1 MTNLYELK
9 MGAEK
14 LEALKVLLENLK
26 ELETAITRLN
36 LEELKGIKSAFDT
49 KYNAFDKFVNNLDAL
64 KSELLSKV
72 EAKGDRGEKGE
83 QGERGPVGPVG
94 PKGDKGET
102 GAKGE
107 SFAVNAVGVSS
118 DLSKYANKEKG
129 FSFLA
134 TDKGLL
140 YIKISDASGDWSAPI
155 AFGKGEKGDKGDTGP
170 QGIQGERGP
179 AGAQGPRGI
188 QGERGDTPTREELG
202 LNNVDNTRD
211 IDKPISTAMQN
222 ALDGKLGE
230 MEKAADSDKLDGL
243 DSSSFLQV
251 SQAGLVCQYA
261 HQTHG
266 QILPDGDYSS
276 SDFWLS
282 VNPGI
287 YYAVRERGQNKPND
301 YGLVEIIS
309 NGEVSITWS
318 YIGKVWK
325 WYQDANKRN
334 SGWKEVLT
342 GMSTSQNTPNTI
354 VQRDANGD
362 FEARYI
368 SAASFKSTANNDD
381 ERMNMQSCIMYWSPD
396 DRFMRPASLARSKE
410 FIYGADFVSIKNP
423 NGYTKLPN
431 GLIIQWGKT
440 SISGKVMLPMAFPN
454 VFLNV
459 TIGNADSQGAGLD
472 VAFGYIND
480 NASFIARTKGGGLV
494 SSDTASSFAKSWIA
508 IGY

>member
-26 ELETAITRLN
+26 ELEAAITRLN
-36 LEELKGIKSAFDT
+36 LEELKGIKSAFDD
-49 KYNAFDKFVNNLDAL
+49 KYNTFDKFVSNLDVL
-64 KSELLSKV
+64 KNELLSKV

-83 QGERGPVGPVG
+83 QGERGPIGPAG
-94 PKGDKGET
+94 PKGDRGET
-102 GAKGE
+102 GQKGDRGD
-107 SFAVNAVGVSS
+107 SFSVNAVGISS

-170 QGIQGERGP
+170 RGLQGERGP
-179 AGAQGPRGI
+179 AGQQGAQGPRG
-188 QGERGDTPTREELG
+188 ERGETGPAG
-202 LNNVDNTRD
+202 AQGPAGPKG
-211 IDKPISTAMQN
+211 DKGDPNPN
-222 ALDGKLGE
+222 AE
-230 MEKAADSDKLDGL
+230 DSQKLDGL
-243 DSSSFLQV
+243 DSSNFLQT
-251 SQAGLVCQYA
+251 SQASLVCQYA

-266 QILPDGDYSS
+266 QTLPDGDYSS

-282 VNPGI
+282 ITPGI
-287 YYAVRERGQNKPND
+287 YYAIRERGRNKPND

-342 GMSTSQNTPNTI
+342 GSPTSLSSPNSI
-354 VQRDANGD
+354 VSRDANGD
-362 FEARYI
+362 FEARCI
-368 SAASFKSTANNDD
+368 SAASFKSTTNNDD
-381 ERMNMQSCIMYWSPD
+381 DRMNFQSCIMYWSPD
-396 DRFMRPASLARSKE
+396 DRFMRPASLAKSRE
-410 FIYGADFVSIKNP
+410 IIYGTDFVSVKNL
-423 NGYTKLPN
+423 NGYTNLPN
-431 GLIIQWGKT
+431 KLIIQWGT
-440 SISGKVMLPMAFPN
+440 ALVASGDNTVPTLFPIAFPN
-454 VFLNV
+454 RCLNI
-459 TIGNADSQGAGLD
+459 TATHIGG
-472 VAFGYIND
+472 
-480 NASFIARTKGGGLV
+480 
-494 SSDTASSFAKSWIA
+494 AKSVNVIVFDGSVTQTGAVFKHSWTGGVSTNVSYLA

>member
-14 LEALKVLLENLK
+14 LEALNFLLQSIK
-26 ELETAITRLN
+26 ELEDAVKDVNLN
-36 LEELKGIKSAFDT
+36 KMTEIKS
-49 KYNAFDKFVNNLDAL
+49 
-64 KSELLSKV
+64 
-72 EAKGDRGEKGE
+72 
-83 QGERGPVGPVG
+83 
-94 PKGDKGET
+94 
-102 GAKGE
+102 
-107 SFAVNAVGVSS
+107 
-118 DLSKYANKEKG
+118 
-129 FSFLA
+129 
-134 TDKGLL
+134 
-140 YIKISDASGDWSAPI
+140 
-155 AFGKGEKGDKGDTGP
+155 
-170 QGIQGERGP
+170 
-179 AGAQGPRGI
+179 
-188 QGERGDTPTREELG
+188 
-202 LNNVDNTRD
+202 D
-211 IDKPISTAMQN
+211 IDKKYLKFNDLLATLETLKKEIAKLSK
-222 ALDGKLGE
+222 DGLIDDTFVSSIQTFSSAKITNDFRKL
-230 MEKAADSDKLDGL
+230 ADSYSRAEVNDALGAKLDK
-243 DSSSFLQV
+243 SA
-251 SQAGLVCQYA
+251 AGLVCQYA
-261 HQTHG
+261 HQANG
-266 QILPDGDYSS
+266 QLLPDGDYSS

-282 VNPGI
+282 ITPGI
-287 YYAVRERGQNKPND
+287 YYAIRERGRNKPND

-342 GMSTSQNTPNTI
+342 GSPTSLSSPNSI
-354 VQRDANGD
+354 VSRDANGD
-362 FEARYI
+362 FEARCI

-381 ERMNMQSCIMYWSPD
+381 ERMNVQSCIMYWSPD

>member
-14 LEALKVLLENLK
+14 LEALNFLLQSIK
-26 ELETAITRLN
+26 ELEDAVKDVNLN
-36 LEELKGIKSAFDT
+36 KMTEIKS
-49 KYNAFDKFVNNLDAL
+49 
-64 KSELLSKV
+64 
-72 EAKGDRGEKGE
+72 
-83 QGERGPVGPVG
+83 
-94 PKGDKGET
+94 
-102 GAKGE
+102 
-107 SFAVNAVGVSS
+107 
-118 DLSKYANKEKG
+118 
-129 FSFLA
+129 
-134 TDKGLL
+134 
-140 YIKISDASGDWSAPI
+140 
-155 AFGKGEKGDKGDTGP
+155 
-170 QGIQGERGP
+170 
-179 AGAQGPRGI
+179 
-188 QGERGDTPTREELG
+188 
-202 LNNVDNTRD
+202 D
-211 IDKPISTAMQN
+211 IDKKYLKFNDLLATFETLKKEIAKLSKDGLIDDTFVSSIQTFSSTKITN
-222 ALDGKLGE
+222 DFRKL
-230 MEKAADSDKLDGL
+230 ADSYSRAEVNDALGAKLDK
-243 DSSSFLQV
+243 SA
-251 SQAGLVCQYA
+251 AGLVCQYA
-261 HQTHG
+261 HQTNG
-266 QILPDGDYSS
+266 QLLSDGDYSS
-276 SDFWLS
+276 PDFWAS

-287 YYAVRERGQNKPND
+287 YYAVREKGRNTPTD
-301 YGLVEIIS
+301 YGLVEVVS
-309 NGEVSITWS
+309 NGEVSVTWN
-318 YIGKVWK
+318 YFGKVWN
-325 WYQDANKRN
+325 WYQGFDKNN

-342 GMSTSQNTPNTI
+342 GSPTSLSSPNSI
-354 VQRDANGD
+354 VQRDGNGD
-362 FEARYI
+362 FAGRWV
-368 SAASFKSTANNDD
+368 SATSFKSTANNDD

>member
-14 LEALKVLLENLK
+14 LEALNFLLQSIK
-26 ELETAITRLN
+26 ELEDAVKDVNLN
-36 LEELKGIKSAFDT
+36 KMTEIKS
-49 KYNAFDKFVNNLDAL
+49 
-64 KSELLSKV
+64 
-72 EAKGDRGEKGE
+72 
-83 QGERGPVGPVG
+83 
-94 PKGDKGET
+94 
-102 GAKGE
+102 
-107 SFAVNAVGVSS
+107 
-118 DLSKYANKEKG
+118 
-129 FSFLA
+129 
-134 TDKGLL
+134 
-140 YIKISDASGDWSAPI
+140 
-155 AFGKGEKGDKGDTGP
+155 
-170 QGIQGERGP
+170 
-179 AGAQGPRGI
+179 
-188 QGERGDTPTREELG
+188 
-202 LNNVDNTRD
+202 D
-211 IDKPISTAMQN
+211 IDKKYLKFNDLLATLETLKKEIAKLSKDGLIDDTFVSSIQTFSSAKITN
-222 ALDGKLGE
+222 DFRKLADSYSRAEVNDALWAKLDKSA
-230 MEKAADSDKLDGL
+230 KAADSDKLDGL

-261 HQTHG
+261 HQTHA
-266 QILPDGDYSS
+266 QVLPDGDYSS

-282 VNPGI
+282 ITPGI
-287 YYAVRERGQNKPND
+287 YYAIREIGRNKPTD
-301 YGLVEIIS
+301 YGLVEVVS
-309 NGEVSITWS
+309 NGEVSVTWN
-318 YIGKVWK
+318 YFGKVWK
-325 WYQDANKRN
+325 WYQDYGKAN

-342 GMSTSQNTPNTI
+342 GSPTSLSSPNSI
-354 VQRDANGD
+354 VSRDANGD
-362 FEARYI
+362 FEARCI

-381 ERMNMQSCIMYWSPD
+381 DRMNFQSCIMYWSPD
-396 DRFMRPASLARSKE
+396 DKFMRPASLARSKE